1 MNELRRIVSLAL
13 RERQSG
19 GLGPLGG
26 TSAAQDPVRVRSS
39 LVSPASAHMPL
50 PRRAGA
56 GRVTP
61 RAARVLAPPQ
71 RRAVYCS
78 HMKRTQIY
86 IREDQAQR
94 ILEQAEERG
103 VSQAE
108 LIRQILDAALDTGD
122 AEAEAR
128 AAILATAGVL
138 PDAPDWP
145 EWQRSVRG
153 RTAADRLDELD
164 S

>member
-1 MNELRRIVSLAL
+1 
-13 RERQSG
+13 
-19 GLGPLGG
+19 
-26 TSAAQDPVRVRSS
+26 
-39 LVSPASAHMPL
+39 
-50 PRRAGA
+50 
-56 GRVTP
+56 
-61 RAARVLAPPQ
+61 
-71 RRAVYCS
+71 
-78 HMKRTQIY
+78 MKRTQIY

-94 ILEQAEERG
+94 ILEEAEERG

-138 PDAPDWP
+138 RDAPDWP

>member
-1 MNELRRIVSLAL
+1 
-13 RERQSG
+13 
-19 GLGPLGG
+19 
-26 TSAAQDPVRVRSS
+26 
-39 LVSPASAHMPL
+39 
-50 PRRAGA
+50 
-56 GRVTP
+56 
-61 RAARVLAPPQ
+61 
-71 RRAVYCS
+71 
-78 HMKRTQIY
+78 MKRTQIY

-94 ILEQAEERG
+94 ILEEAEERG

-138 PDAPDWP
+138 RDAPDWP

-153 RTAADRLDELD
+153 RTAADRLDEVD